1 MQKNDVV
8 KVTIEDI
15 GVNGEGI
22 GKIDGYTLFIKDAVI
37 GDVVEAKIMKAKKNY
52 GYARMIQIIEPS
64 KDRVEPKCKFARQC
78 GGCQIQQIS
87 YEKQLEFKN
96 RKVLGNLERIGGF
109 SPLRFLK
116 ASPHT
121 SFPLLGKSGEDRR
134 LFARTAGKNCR
145 SDRGNGNP
153 ISLQK

>member
-37 GDVVEAKIMKAKKNY
+37 GDMVEAKIMKAKKNY

-109 SPLRFLK
+109 SP
-116 ASPHT
+116 
-121 SFPLLGKSGEDRR
+121 
-134 LFARTAGKNCR
+134 RTAGKNCR

>member
-52 GYARMIQIIEPS
+52 GYARMMQIIEPS

-96 RKVLGNLERIGGF
+96 RKVLGNL
-109 SPLRFLK
+109 
-116 ASPHT
+116 
-121 SFPLLGKSGEDRR
+121 GEDRR